1 MTSATAAAAGS
12 FASDGRRR
20 NRETPRGLYVAAAI
34 HCSRRHTEESCGG
47 RSQRG
52 ARLPFYRVA
61 AGGTTPSTP
70 PTRPSAARP
79 WHGVHLPPTPHD
91 RCPYIIYNGYY
102 TSYIRDTVIYNV
114 ILYITIIMYG
124 AIITAPSSILLLL
137 FNIIIYYGV
146 GRRDFQTPN
155 VSELVLWCATLA
167 HITIDIV

>member
-1 MTSATAAAAGS
+1 MIIIIYACGVTTTDEMTSATAAAAGS

-20 NRETPRGLYVAAAI
+20 NRETPRGLYVAAARRPPPAATAAI

-102 TSYIRDTVIYNV
+102 T
-114 ILYITIIMYG
+114 
-124 AIITAPSSILLLL
+124 
-137 FNIIIYYGV
+137 
-146 GRRDFQTPN
+146 
-155 VSELVLWCATLA
+155 
-167 HITIDIV
+167 